1 MRVDRAVW
9 QIETQDAE
17 VGLPTG
23 RTRFPDVVLTRKPTR
38 HAPHPE
44 DKRLIL
50 LNPTVAIEVAS
61 ESTAAVD
68 EDDKPG
74 DYLSVSSITDYLIFE
89 QDRRRVRHRR
99 RADATPA
106 TWDVETLTG
115 PDAAVRLAGPA
126 VEFSLADVYEG
137 VTFPAG

>member
-1 MRVDRAVW
+1 M
-9 QIETQDAE
+9 
-17 VGLPTG
+17 
-23 RTRFPDVVLTRKPTR
+23 
-38 HAPHPE
+38 
-44 DKRLIL
+44 
-50 LNPTVAIEVAS
+50 AS

-126 VEFSLADVYEG
+126 VEFSLGGRLRRRDVSRRVNDIHG
-137 VTFPAG
+137 PAENSSILLPPPRP